1 MIRSPAEDSAATKT
15 KARAAV
21 VAAAICCC
29 GMTFAASAIAEP
41 PPDFD
46 LSNHPAPALAP
57 GVGIGIYDGNNQP
70 VDTCTAGWLIHDS
83 NGQPGLL
90 TAGHCDDDGAVT
102 YFNEAKGFQVVG
114 SFTHKALR
122 QATTARTTTSPC
134 SESATPR
141 LTRPCPPTRASSGS
155 GRSLRPPTSRIR
167 REVSSCVITAS
178 SPVSGTARPECGP
191 VVEVQPNTVRF
202 GAHVTKG
209 DSGGPVYYRNADGTA
224 TPVGITI
231 RAGDD
236 GGTVAELIGPWL
248 MRWHLRLDGP

>member
-1 MIRSPAEDSAATKT
+1 M
-15 KARAAV
+15 
-21 VAAAICCC
+21 
-29 GMTFAASAIAEP
+29 
-41 PPDFD
+41 
-46 LSNHPAPALAP
+46 AP

-114 SFTHKALR
+114 SFTHKAFGGDHGEDDDIAVLGIGN
-122 QATTARTTTSPC
+122 SP
-134 SESATPR
+134 PG
-141 LTRPCPPTRASSGS
+141 P
-155 GRSLRPPTSRIR
+155 
-167 REVSSCVITAS
+167 
-178 SPVSGTARPECGP
+178 PVSTDTRIIGIRPVIAPADQPHPARGQQLCHYGFISGERHGGPECGP

-202 GAHVTKG
+202 DAHVTKG